1 MQPSSEGF
9 PESSHTEDGDEHD
22 YDNTA
27 DGKDNGRPY
36 QMKGS
41 VKIVV
46 DQKLYAHTENRK
58 LHKEI
63 QRGGNKGNRKT
74 AVEQGEN
81 LNQNG
86 KQGNDG
92 KRQPEKPAV
101 VCGVKGNHI
110 KVHTDG
116 NAVKQK
122 RNVDGKSGNEKCRKK
137 QYQQNQTGTDDV

>member
-27 DGKDNGRPY
+27 DGKDNGGPY

-46 DQKLYAHTENRK
+46 DQKLQTYTEDSELRK
-58 LHKEI
+58 KI
-63 QRGGNKGNRKT
+63 QRSRNEGHRKT

-81 LNQNG
+81 LDQNG
-86 KQGNDG
+86 KQGNNG
-92 KRQPEKPAV
+92 KCQPEKPAV

-122 RNVDGKSGNEKCRKK
+122 RNVDGKSGNEKCWKK
-137 QYQQNQTGTDDV
+137 QYKQNQTGTDDV